1 MKGSIKIVGT
11 NETTK
16 HLRNKLFEKS
26 SLISE
31 SIVSTLYLNEKKYI
45 LDVKETH
52 FRKDPLLIAGMI
64 SDDEAFVGNVAF
76 EFYIQ

>member
-31 SIVSTLYLNEKKYI
+31 SIVSILYLNEKKYI
-45 LDVKETH
+45 LDIKETH
-52 FRKDPLLIAGMI
+52 FRKDHLLIAGMI
-64 SDDEAFVGNVAF
+64 SDDESFVGNVAF